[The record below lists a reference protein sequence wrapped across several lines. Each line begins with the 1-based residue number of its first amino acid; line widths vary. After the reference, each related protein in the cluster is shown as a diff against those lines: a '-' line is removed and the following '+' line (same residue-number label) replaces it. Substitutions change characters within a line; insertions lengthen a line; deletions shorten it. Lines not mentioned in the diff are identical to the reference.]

1 MKTSVF
7 GIPIKYTCWS
17 KKDALPL
24 YISED
29 YDFHIATIGNKKCVV
44 ITPKQDLPVLPTV
57 KKQILKIQTQE
68 KEPVVLQL
76 KSISNYKRQ
85 SLIDSHIAFMT
96 DKQAYLPFLGAY
108 LEDEAETKK
117 LTGKFMFSTQQL
129 FLFYMYA
136 EESRVY
142 ISDATKA
149 LPLTSM
155 TLTRATK
162 QLEQTGL
169 FEVFKDGVSKVIES
183 RFPRRELFEKAK
195 PFLSSPVK
203 NKGYIDSSEI
213 ADDMVLA
220 GVSAL
225 SKCTMLGEPRV
236 ATYATPEKGF
246 NKDLLIDD
254 LRDPAKQAE
263 VELWAYDPRLFSD
276 DGCADVLS
284 VVLSLGNTA
293 DERVE
298 QAIEELLEELL
309 GER

>member
-7 GIPIKYTCWS
+7 GIPIKYTGWN
-17 KKDALPL
+17 KRDALPL
-24 YISED
+24 YISEG
-29 YDFHIATIGNKKCVV
+29 YDFQIATIGSKKCVV
-44 ITPKQDLPVLPTV
+44 ATPREELPMLPTV
-57 KKQILKIQTQE
+57 KKQVAKIQIQE

-85 SLIDSHIAFMT
+85 SLIDSNIAFMT

-108 LEDEAETKK
+108 LEDEVETKK

-136 EESRVY
+136 KENKMY

-155 TLTRATK
+155 TLSRATK

-169 FEVFKDGVSKVIES
+169 FDVFKNGVSKVIES
-183 RFPRRELFEKAK
+183 KIPKRELFEKAK
-195 PFLSSPVK
+195 PYLSSPVK
-203 NKGYIDSSEI
+203 NKGYIDISEI
-213 ADDMVLA
+213 TDDMVLV
-220 GVSAL
+220 GESAL
-225 SKCTMLGEPRV
+225 SKYTMLGEQRI
-236 ATYATPEKGF
+236 ATYATLEKSF
-246 NKDLLIDD
+246 YKDLLIDD
-254 LRDPAKQAE
+254 LIDPAKQLE
-263 VELWAYDPRLFSD
+263 VELWAYDPRQFSD

-293 DERVE
+293 DERIE
-298 QAIEELLEELL
+298 QAVEELLAERL

>member
-7 GIPIKYTCWS
+7 GIPIKYTDWNEI
-17 KKDALPL
+17 DALPL
-24 YISED
+24 YISEG
-29 YDFHIATIGNKKCVV
+29 YDFQIATIGRKKCVV
-44 ITPKQDLPVLPTV
+44 ATPKEELPMLPTV
-57 KKQILKIQTQE
+57 KKQVAKIQIQE

-142 ISDATKA
+142 VSDATKA

-254 LRDPAKQAE
+254 LIDPAKQAE

-309 GER
+309 DER